1 MTYNCRCGKIKPR
14 HTIVGVVKKGVTV
27 NMLKKR
33 REELHLTQQQVA
45 EKAGM
50 PLRTYQS
57 YELGVRI
64 PNVISAI
71 KLSEAL
77 NSDVTKLFN
86 TEPF

>member
-1 MTYNCRCGKIKPR
+1 
-14 HTIVGVVKKGVTV
+14 
-27 NMLKKR
+27 MLKKR